1 MPELPVKETRRPELR
16 LPEFKREDII
26 RALSEM
32 RRPEVDL
39 KRLERSLPDRPKL
52 DLPDFDL
59 PRVDMRRLLEDA
71 AIRAGVRQKKRSAW
85 PMIGGIVIVLGLG
98 VLALLSRPAVRV
110 QVERSARKARV
121 RIDKMREER
130 ESMELGPE
138 DIALPV
144 ADGAWSD
151 PDVTAKVPVAVMGDA
166 DPTDDA
172 ADAILT
178 FEETGTSV

>member
-16 LPEFKREDII
+16 LPELKREDIV

-32 RRPEVDL
+32 HRPEVDL

-52 DLPDFDL
+52 DLPDFEM
-59 PRVDMRRLLEDA
+59 PRFDMRRLLEDA
-71 AIRAGVRQKKRSAW
+71 AIRAGVRQKKRSRW
-85 PMIGGIVIVLGLG
+85 PMAAGVLIVLALG
-98 VLALLSRPAVRV
+98 ALALLSRPAVRV

-151 PDVTAKVPVAVMGDA
+151 PDVTAKVPVAVMDDSGPDA
-166 DPTDDA
+166 PES
-172 ADAILT
+172 ILT